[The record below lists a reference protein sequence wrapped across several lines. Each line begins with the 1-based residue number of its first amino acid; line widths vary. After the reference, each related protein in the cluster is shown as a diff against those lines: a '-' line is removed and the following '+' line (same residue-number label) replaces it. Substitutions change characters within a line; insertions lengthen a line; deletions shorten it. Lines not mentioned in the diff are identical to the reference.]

1 MNLLR
6 LKLLVKSGKLTEA
19 FEMFGAQLT
28 LLVCLFVY
36 LYIQAVSIST
46 SFLRVFSVVY
56 FIEMTVVTMGGGGR
70 PVM

>member
-28 LLVCLFVY
+28 LLVCLY
-36 LYIQAVSIST
+36 RQAVSIST